1 MRWLAIVGLFLL
13 LSSSPLGVRPALAED
28 DAPQRPA
35 ACGPTVVTPAE
46 SYPETLLDTP
56 PSAASHC
63 TPSEAP
69 PSGEIQTPP
78 NCDSRGAVPTHPLAG
93 PSPTVALQCARL
105 ADNQPVLYSSEAQP
119 TTSSETCQPINSSGS
134 SNEQDDDSGS
144 INVEI
149 GSTPQ
154 CSGSTGV
161 ITDVPSDA
169 SNSGSAP
176 ASN

>member
-1 MRWLAIVGLFLL
+1 MRWLATVGLFLT
-13 LSSSPLGVRPALAED
+13 LSSGPLGARPALAED
-28 DAPQRPA
+28 DAPQHPA
-35 ACGPTVVTPAE
+35 ACGPAVATPAE

-56 PSAASHC
+56 PTAASHC
-63 TPSEAP
+63 APTEAP

-78 NCDSRGAVPTHPLAG
+78 NCDPRGAVPTHPLAG
-93 PSPTVALQCARL
+93 PSPTMALQCARL
-105 ADNQPVLYSSEAQP
+105 ANNQPVLYSSEVQP
-119 TTSSETCQPINSSGS
+119 TTSSETCQPVTSAGS
-134 SNEQDDDSGS
+134 SNEQADDSGS

-161 ITDVPSDA
+161 ITDIPSDA
-169 SNSGSAP
+169 GNSSSPP